1 MIDKL
6 KNRYSEIIYKET
18 GITGIVQEPKKAN
31 ADLAIPLFTLS
42 KNLNKNIKEVYDLL
56 VPLFKEEKEIE
67 NISFENGFLNISLNK
82 VVVSK
87 EVLLEINKNKNSYAN
102 LESNKKVIFIDYS
115 SPNIAK
121 NFSVGHLRST
131 VIGNSLKNIYL
142 KRGYKV
148 IGENYLGDWGTQFGK
163 MVVAYKLWGDDEII
177 KKNPV
182 SELQKLYVKFHE
194 EVENDPSLEDKA
206 RQVFKEMEEN
216 HNEEY
221 LRIWKYFR
229 DESLVEFDKLYKLL
243 NVSFD
248 LNNGEA
254 FYNNKVDYAI
264 KKLEE
269 KNLLKID
276 DGATIINVGD
286 DIPPA
291 LIRKSDG
298 TTLYLLRDIATIIY
312 RYENYKFDKILYV
325 VGNEQKLH
333 FEQLSRIIK
342 LLGYNFELVHI
353 NFGLVLLNGKKMSTR
368 GGNTA
373 KLVDVLAEAINLA
386 EKNIIEKNPNL
397 KNIKKAST
405 DIGVGAVIFNDLKNE
420 RTLDIDFSLD
430 NMLKFEGQTGPYL
443 QYTSVRINSIL
454 KSVEFNLKDV
464 DFKNYDDE
472 LKFEIVK
479 QISLFGE
486 NIDKAISNN
495 MPSVV
500 ARYLLNLS
508 QLFNKLYASQR
519 FIVEDKCVLASNLLL
534 LNSVKEILNEGLR
547 LLGINHLEEM

>member
-6 KNRYSEIIYKET
+6 KNKYSEIIYNET

-31 ADLAIPLFTLS
+31 ADLAIPLFTLA
-42 KNLNKNIKEVYDLL
+42 KNLNKSIKEIYDLL
-56 VPLFKEEKEIE
+56 LPLLKDEKEIE
-67 NISFENGFLNISLNK
+67 KITFENGFLNILLNK

-87 EVLLEINKNKNSYAN
+87 EVLLEINKSKNKYAN
-102 LESNKKVIFIDYS
+102 LENNKKVIFIDYS

-163 MVVAYKLWGDDEII
+163 MVVAYKLWGNDEII

-216 HNEEY
+216 NNQEY
-221 LRIWKYFR
+221 LKIWKYFR
-229 DESLVEFDKLYKLL
+229 DESLIEFDKLYKLL

-254 FYNNKVDYAI
+254 FYNNKVNYAI

-269 KNLLKID
+269 KKLLKID

-312 RYENYKFDKILYV
+312 RYENYKFNKILYV

-397 KNIKKAST
+397 KNIKKTST

-454 KSVEFNLKDV
+454 KSVKFNLKDV
-464 DFKNYDDE
+464 NFQNYNDE

-486 NIDKAISNN
+486 NIDKAIINN

-519 FIVEDKCVLASNLLL
+519 FIVEDKQVLASNLLL